1 MKVRIRMYRQGLG
14 DCFLLTFGEG
24 DDAKHVLIDC
34 GSLGATTT
42 GVKMKQVVKHIRD
55 TTGKKID
62 LLIATH
68 EHKDHVSGFL
78 TKENDEILF
87 DQIDVDHVWLAWT
100 ENIEDG
106 VAQDLKKH
114 QDDLI
119 RAVRVSARA
128 LERCDATDD
137 SEREAALAAG
147 AGMREVLAF
156 YDEDRLLGARFAK
169 TVHAAMSYVTKKAGT
184 PTFLEPDDPPRTLDA
199 IPGVRFYVLG
209 PPRDAR
215 ALGDLGDHH
224 DPELY
229 ALAGNRATA
238 LSDSVD
244 FFASDEPLETY
255 YDKLDVKARRRF
267 ERLMPFDSRHRLDR
281 DAPGVRERCGASY
294 YDPEHAWRRIDFD
307 WLAGAPNLAL
317 QLDGRTNNTSLALA
331 IELIDDDRVLLFPA
345 DAQVGNWLS
354 WHERRDENGQT
365 QPRAW
370 TVGEGDDATTVTA
383 RDLLRRTVFYKVG
396 HHASHNATV
405 REKGLELMAGD
416 GLTAV
421 IPVDRKVALNKGAS
435 GWQMPARALYRRL
448 IEKTE
453 GRVLRSDIGWARA
466 EGDFESLFRDREWRT
481 WEENQQEAV
490 DADRVSIEDL
500 FIDCFL

>member
-14 DCFLLTFGEG
+14 DCFLLSFRED
-24 DDAKHVLIDC
+24 DDAKHILIDC

-42 GVKMKQVVKHIRD
+42 GVKMKQVIESIRD
-55 TTGKKID
+55 TTGGKIH

-78 TKENDEILF
+78 TKKEGKNLF

-100 ENIEDG
+100 ENIEDE
-106 VAQDLKKH
+106 VAEGLKKH

-119 RAVRVSARA
+119 TAARLTAQALEGCDASDDPERKAARA
-128 LERCDATDD
+128 T
-137 SEREAALAAG
+137 G
-147 AGMREVLAF
+147 AGIREVLAF
-156 YDEDRLLGARFAK
+156 YDKEQGLGARFAK
-169 TVHAAMSYVTKKAGT
+169 TVHAAMSYVTAKAGK

-215 ALGDLGDHH
+215 ALSDLGHH
-224 DPELY
+224 GDPELY
-229 ALAGNRATA
+229 ALAGQRAAT
-238 LSDSVD
+238 LIDSLG
-244 FFASDEPLETY
+244 FFAANEPLETY
-255 YDKLDVKARRRF
+255 YDRLDVDERRRF
-267 ERLMPFDSRHRLDR
+267 ERLMPFDTRHRLDR
-281 DAPGVRERCGASY
+281 DDPEVKARCGAGY
-294 YDPEHAWRRIDFD
+294 DDPEQAWRRIDFD
-307 WLAGAPNLAL
+307 WLAGGSQLAL

-331 IELIDDDRVLLFPA
+331 IEMVEDGRVLLFPA

-354 WHERRDENGQT
+354 WHERLDEDDQVQLRT
-365 QPRAW
+365 W
-370 TVGEGDDATTVTA
+370 TLGKGDDATTVTA
-383 RDLLRRTVFYKVG
+383 ADLLRRTVFYKVG

-421 IPVDRKVALNKGAS
+421 IPVDRQVALKKGSS
-435 GWQMPARALYRRL
+435 GWQMPARGLYRRL

-466 EGDFESLFRDREWRT
+466 EGDFKALFEGKKWQT
-481 WEENQQEAV
+481 WETNQQAATDTGTV
-490 DADRVSIEDL
+490 TIDNL